1 MRSSMSMPPLAI
13 FKDDVQDTNAAK
25 EVIVGVRQRPRA
37 ASASESELGRPRLR
51 VSASLFLSDTHP
63 HCRGIVC
70 EGPVARDFVNSG
82 MSPGPRILFSH
93 SWSRTDSTMQCV
105 QIKGRRHLKGSEALE
120 LRL

>member
-1 MRSSMSMPPLAI
+1 MSTPPLAI

-70 EGPVARDFVNSG
+70 EGSPRPVSRDFVNSG
-82 MSPGPRILFSH
+82 MTPGPRILFSH